1 MRLRA
6 DCARCVALCCV
17 APAFVASSDFAVT
30 KPAGTPCP
38 NLAADHRCT
47 IHADLR
53 PRGFPGCV
61 VYDCFGA
68 GQQVTQVT
76 YGGAAPADPAQMFA
90 VFAVM
95 RDLHELLYYAS
106 EALTFTAAAPVHAEL
121 RAAADELERLAG
133 ADPQTLLAVDTAA
146 RRQAVNPLLS
156 RASELAR
163 ARVPSRRLDHR
174 GADLVGANLAGADLR
189 GASFRGAQLI
199 GADLRRADLRL
210 ADVTGA
216 DLRGADLGGANLG
229 DTLFLLQSQLDAARG
244 DGHTTV
250 PARLS
255 RPAHWHRSTLR

>member
-6 DCARCVALCCV
+6 DCARCVGLCCV
-17 APAFVASSDFAVT
+17 APAFLASSDFAIT

-53 PRGFPGCV
+53 GRGFPGCT

-76 YGGAAPADPAQMFA
+76 YGGAAPADTAQMYA

-95 RDLHELLYYAS
+95 RDLHELLYYAT
-106 EALTFTAAAPVHAEL
+106 EALGLPAAGPVHADL
-121 RAAADELERLAG
+121 RTAADELEQLAG
-133 ADPQTLLAVDTAA
+133 APPDTLLGLDMTA

-163 ARVPSRRLDHR
+163 AGVPSRHLDHR
-174 GADLVGANLAGADLR
+174 GADLVGVNLAGADLR
-189 GASFRGAQLI
+189 GASFRGAHLI

-244 DGHTTV
+244 DGHTTL
-250 PARLS
+250 PGRLT
-255 RPAHWHRSTLR
+255 RPAHWRA